1 MTDTHFF
8 DSLETRTTAQRES
21 EQFELLVG
29 QLRHA
34 KAKAPQYA
42 ELLAGIDPEAV
53 TDRSALGKLP
63 VTRKSELSQSQLRDP
78 PFGGYAA
85 AEEDDLLRVFASPG
99 PVFEPQ
105 GRRED
110 FWRFARALH
119 AAGFRRGDLIHNTFS
134 YHFTPAGFMVDS
146 GAHALGCTVFAAG
159 TGQTEL
165 QVQAIAVLRPRGYIG
180 TPSFLKIIL
189 DKAAETGL
197 ELSSLAVGAVSGE
210 ALPNSLRAEISAAGI
225 EVLQAYATAD
235 VGLIA
240 YESSARDGMT
250 LDEDVI
256 VEIVEPGT
264 GNPVSEGE
272 VGEILVTTLCPEYP
286 LIRFA
291 TGDLSAVLAGPSP
304 CGRTNQRIRGWMGRA
319 DQSTKVRGL
328 FVHPSQVMA
337 ISSRH
342 EEIQKARLVVDRENN
357 ADTMVLHC
365 EVDAPS
371 DALQEAIVTTIRDV
385 CKLRAGVEF
394 LSDGGLPDDGKVID
408 DKRPID

>member
-34 KAKAPQYA
+34 KAKASQYS
-42 ELLAGIDPEAV
+42 ELLAGIDPEVV
-53 TDRSALGKLP
+53 TDRSALARLP

-85 AEEDDLLRVFASPG
+85 TEDGDLLRIFASPG

-197 ELSSLAVGAVSGE
+197 ELSSLAAVSYTHLT
-210 ALPNSLRAEISAAGI
+210 LPTNR
-225 EVLQAYATAD
+225 EV
-235 VGLIA
+235 
-240 YESSARDGMT
+240 
-250 LDEDVI
+250 
-256 VEIVEPGT
+256 
-264 GNPVSEGE
+264 
-272 VGEILVTTLCPEYP
+272 
-286 LIRFA
+286 
-291 TGDLSAVLAGPSP
+291 
-304 CGRTNQRIRGWMGRA
+304 
-319 DQSTKVRGL
+319 
-328 FVHPSQVMA
+328 
-337 ISSRH
+337 
-342 EEIQKARLVVDRENN
+342 
-357 ADTMVLHC
+357 
-365 EVDAPS
+365 
-371 DALQEAIVTTIRDV
+371 
-385 CKLRAGVEF
+385 
-394 LSDGGLPDDGKVID
+394 
-408 DKRPID
+408 